1 MLIAAR
7 ESFAAA
13 ARRQLV
19 EVEYLE
25 STGTQYIDTGF
36 VATNNTNVEMDFEL
50 ASIGVGSIF
59 GARKGLG
66 KSAFG
71 VRLMRYQS
79 VPRYRWDYG
88 STDAYLTSIDVT
100 VGRHTFVTSRNKI
113 TYDSSASG
121 TVASAFSSSGLN
133 VVIFALNDNGSV
145 NTYLNGLRVR
155 RFSILDAGVLIRD
168 YVPVRIGRVGYLYD
182 RAHPAGGPSGNGLYG
197 NNGTGEFRL
206 GLDINE
212 EDNT

>member
-1 MLIAAR
+1 MIIAAR

-13 ARRQLV
+13 ARRRLPYDE

-36 VATNNTNVEMDFEL
+36 VATSNTNVEVDFAL
-50 ASIGVGSIF
+50 ASIRNGSIF

-66 KSAFG
+66 RSAFG
-71 VRLMRYQS
+71 VRLLSYQS

-88 STDAYLTSIDVT
+88 STDVYLVSIDVT
-100 VGRHTFVTSRNKI
+100 VGRHTLVTSGNKI

-145 NTYLNGLRVR
+145 NTYSNELRVR
-155 RFSILDAGVLIRD
+155 RFSILDAGVLVRD
-168 YVPVRIGRVGYLYD
+168 FIPVRIGRVGYLYD

-197 NNGTGEFRL
+197 NNGTGAFVV
-206 GLDINE
+206 GPDIN
-212 EDNT
+212 